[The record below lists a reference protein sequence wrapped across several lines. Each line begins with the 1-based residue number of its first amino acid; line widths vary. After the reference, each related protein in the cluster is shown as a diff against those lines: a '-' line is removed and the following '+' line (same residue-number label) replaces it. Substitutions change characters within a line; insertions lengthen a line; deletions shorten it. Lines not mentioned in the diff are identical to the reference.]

1 MKPALGVLAA
11 LGLVAALFAAGSYW
25 LGGGCEN
32 APVAAVPSPDARLT
46 AVVFVRSCRGGGG
59 RSAAHGFAT
68 NVSIVSAGHR
78 LGGGPG
84 ALVIMA
90 TDATPEVRVT
100 WLGTRTLQVRYGRG
114 AHPFKTVN
122 HVRGVAIVY
131 DTLP

>member
-11 LGLVAALFAAGSYW
+11 LGLLAALFAAGSYW
-25 LGGGCEN
+25 LSGGCEN

-46 AVVFVRSCRGGGG
+46 AVVFVRTCRGGG
-59 RSAAHGFAT
+59 SAATGFAT
-68 NVSIVSAGHR
+68 NVSIVNAGQR

-90 TDATPEVRVT
+90 TGATPDVRVT
-100 WLGTRTLQVRYGRG
+100 WLAPRALQVRYGRG
-114 AHPFKTVN
+114 ARPFKTVN
-122 HVRGVAIVY
+122 RVRGVAIAY